1 MEEMQTQQPQEQEE
15 LQRPRRRRREQPKQ
29 KLRIPAFLRDIGQ
42 DVRWYYDIRL
52 WSPLLLLIL
61 ILALVLPGRGKEAAD
76 PEVQETAPVVLETE
90 PETEPAPEPIDPEAE
105 ALARLADTV
114 GSGRSKNAKIII
126 MWVAINRSEDHA
138 NGYGLTLQEE
148 IARPNQWQFYDENA
162 AYSDASYQLAK
173 EVLAVKRNGDLRPV
187 DSDMLWLVLNDDG
200 SVTVRNKFAVGAN
213 QKWTEK
219 TVK

>member
-1 MEEMQTQQPQEQEE
+1 MEEMQTQQPQEEF
-15 LQRPRRRRREQPKQ
+15 QRPKRRRKEPPKRRIW
-29 KLRIPAFLRDIGQ
+29 IPDFLLNIGQ

-52 WSPLLLLIL
+52 WSPLILLLL
-61 ILALVLPGRGKEAAD
+61 VLALVLPGKGKTVEE
-76 PEVQETAPVVLETE
+76 PMVQETVPVVVETE
-90 PETEPAPEPIDPEAE
+90 PETEPTQEPVDPEAE

-138 NGYGLTLQEE
+138 NGYGQSLLDE
-148 IARPNQWQFYDENA
+148 IARPNQWQFYEENA
-162 AYSDASYQLAK
+162 SYSDFSYQLAL
-173 EVLAVKRNGDLRPV
+173 EVLATKRNGDLRPI

-200 SVTVRNKFAVGAN
+200 SVTVRNRFAAGPN

-219 TVK
+219 TIR